1 MIGWHIAKCYVPM
14 GMVQSERVLH
24 LLSLR
29 NMTVFSWH
37 QGLEDEFDGKNRMNL
52 RHFIRQKQTEI
63 TLDDG
68 SSIDSD
74 EVTYYITKKSSGL
87 TIEHEKLA
95 VNLWKLHAFHHVPF
109 STRLLLAT
117 VSRIHIYW

>member
-1 MIGWHIAKCYVPM
+1 
-14 GMVQSERVLH
+14 MVQSESVHH

-29 NMTVFSWH
+29 NMTVLSWL

-68 SSIDSD
+68 SSIDSA

-87 TIEHEKLA
+87 TIEHEKFGRELMEITRIPSCA
-95 VNLWKLHAFHHVPF
+95 IFHKIASGQGVPHTF
-109 STRLLLAT
+109 TGEYGLMAPPL
-117 VSRIHIYW
+117 VCV